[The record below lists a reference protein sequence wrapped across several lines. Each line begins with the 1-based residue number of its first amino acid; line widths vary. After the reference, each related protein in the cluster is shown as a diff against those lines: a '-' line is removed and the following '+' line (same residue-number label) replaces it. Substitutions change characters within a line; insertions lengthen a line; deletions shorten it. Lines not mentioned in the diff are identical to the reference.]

1 MEKDFINNLNE
12 AQKNAV
18 EYCEGPQ
25 LIIAGAGSGKTRVL
39 TYKIAYLISK
49 GIQPNKIMALTFTNK
64 ASNEMKER
72 IDYLLGYQASKYI
85 WMDTFHSIFGRI
97 LRIEADKIGFT
108 SNYTIY
114 DSADSLNLVK
124 FIIKEMNLND
134 ELYKPKSV
142 VARIS
147 AAKNDLWTA
156 QGYAQNNDFLI
167 QDYKEKREHF
177 HAIYSK
183 YSQRCSSS
191 NVMDF
196 DDLLLFTNVLFKV
209 NADVLDKYR
218 QRFDY
223 ILVDEYQDTNFSQY
237 LIVKKLS
244 EIHRKICVVGDD
256 AQSIYSFRGARIQ
269 NILNFKNDYPDYKL
283 FKLEQNYRSTKN
295 IVNAA
300 NSLIKNNKNQIQ
312 KNVFSENNEGQKI
325 KVEKTMTDG
334 LEGIAVAQN
343 ISRLVVEKHFK
354 HSDFAILYRTNA
366 QSRIMEDALRKFNI
380 PYKVYGGLSFYQR
393 KEIKDVI
400 AYIRLCINHDDTE
413 AFRRIVN
420 YPSRKIGAT
429 TVDKVLNFV
438 DQTGTKLWELLEKP
452 DNFNVEINAPTKAR
466 LKGFANLINSFQP
479 LIDSYNATEFLV
491 ELVNKSGINSELV
504 NDKTPEG
511 ISRYE
516 NLQELLNAVQ
526 NFCDQKKALS
536 EADNII
542 EYLQNIMLFTDLEN
556 SEQEKNY
563 EKVNLMTIHSAKG
576 LEFKN
581 VLIVGVE
588 ENLFPSIMASES
600 DIEIEEERR
609 LFYVAITRAMENLFI
624 YYAANRFRFG
634 STTSMRPS
642 RFIKEINSDFLDW
655 KDDNNSLSQ
664 EFNFFNNFNKNR
676 RLYQNKER
684 KIEDKPIPPKKG
696 NFVSIEK
703 MIKNNSHISNN
714 NIDIYKVGM
723 TVAHNSFG
731 KGIIQQII
739 GEGENSKAI
748 ILFDNNETKT
758 LLIKFAKLI
767 II

>member
-209 NADVLDKYR
+209 NPDVLDKYR

-334 LEGIAVAQN
+334 LEGVAVAQN

-479 LIDSYNATEFLV
+479 LIESYNATEFLV

>member
-97 LRIEADKIGFT
+97 LRIEADKLGFT

-491 ELVNKSGINSELV
+491 ELVNKSGINNELV

-642 RFIKEINSDFLDW
+642 RFIKEINSDFIDW

>member
-334 LEGIAVAQN
+334 LEGVAVAQN

-479 LIDSYNATEFLV
+479 LIESYNATEFLV